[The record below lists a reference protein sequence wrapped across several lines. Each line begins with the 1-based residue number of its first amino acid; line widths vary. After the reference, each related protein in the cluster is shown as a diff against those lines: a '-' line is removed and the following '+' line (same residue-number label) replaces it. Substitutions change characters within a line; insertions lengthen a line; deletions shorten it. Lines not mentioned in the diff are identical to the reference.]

1 MGSLQ
6 WIELQEEVET
16 WASRVKMWTC
26 MLLMLY
32 SFKLLVGI
40 SQSME
45 QREREHSSA
54 IAFDLLGF
62 WVAYVGARAATQ
74 LNLALARGYLCGQVM
89 VGACNIFVLAM
100 REPGAAADGQ
110 EITNDMVWVS
120 VIVNVIFWG
129 YMIFAAFRF
138 Q

>member
-54 IAFDLLGF
+54 VAFDLLGF
-62 WVAYVGARAATQ
+62 WVAYVGARAATR
-74 LNLALARGYLCGQVM
+74 LNLSLARGYLYGQVM
-89 VGACNIFVLAM
+89 LGACNIFLVAM
-100 REPGAAADGQ
+100 QEPVGTSADG
-110 EITNDMVWVS
+110 EKIPYSVMWV
-120 VIVNVIFWG
+120 
-129 YMIFAAFRF
+129 
-138 Q
+138 